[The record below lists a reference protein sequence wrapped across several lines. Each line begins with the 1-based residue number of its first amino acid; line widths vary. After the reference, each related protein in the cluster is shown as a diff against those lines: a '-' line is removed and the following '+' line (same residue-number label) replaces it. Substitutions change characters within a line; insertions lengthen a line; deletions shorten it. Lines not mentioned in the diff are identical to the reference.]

1 MISSPNS
8 ISFSPDPSE
17 PGVPR
22 TVPAPGTSAVRAAA
36 SDQTRMFI
44 EAAEAAGVVRREL
57 DGNRK
62 TMARLG
68 ETLRALHPRAVV
80 TCARGSSDHAAT
92 FARYLIE
99 TRLGIMT
106 SSAAPSVSSIYASTP
121 DLKGAVCLTISQS
134 GRSPDLLASVEAAK
148 AGGAFVV
155 AMVNVEDSPLAALA
169 DEVAP
174 LHAGPELGV
183 AATKSY
189 IATLASIAQLIGYW
203 TGDDDLLAALA
214 DLPERL
220 EQAWTLDWSEAIAP
234 LREARNLYVI
244 GRGVG
249 FAVAQEAALKLKET
263 CGLHAE
269 AFSAAEVRHGPMTL
283 VEDGFP
289 VLVFSLDDEARSG
302 IDDLVAEF
310 ADRSAEVLL
319 AGPPR
324 ADAARRGV
332 RILPAL
338 TAHPVLEPILLI
350 QSFYRLANQLSIL
363 RGFDPDH
370 PAHLNK
376 VTETY

>member
-1 MISSPNS
+1 
-8 ISFSPDPSE
+8 
-17 PGVPR
+17 VPR
-22 TVPAPGTSAVRAAA
+22 TAES
-36 SDQTRMFI
+36 TRMFT
-44 EAAEAAGVVRREL
+44 EAAEAAGVVRRQL
-57 DGNRK
+57 GDNRRAMSK
-62 TMARLG
+62 LG

-121 DLKGAVCLTISQS
+121 ELKGAVCLAISQS
-134 GRSPDLLASVEAAK
+134 GKSPDLLASVEAAK

-189 IATLASIAQLIGYW
+189 IATLASIAQLVGYW
-203 TGDDDLLAALA
+203 TGDDDLLAALEA
-214 DLPERL
+214 LPDRL
-220 EQAWTLDWSEAIAP
+220 DEAWALDWTPAVEHLSD
-234 LREARNLYVI
+234 ARNLFVI

-249 FAVAQEAALKLKET
+249 FAIAQEAALKLKET

-283 VEDGFP
+283 VEKGFP
-289 VLVFSLDDEARSG
+289 VLVFSLNDEARAG

-310 ADRSAEVLL
+310 ADRSADVLL

-324 ADAARRGV
+324 ADARPHGV
-332 RILPAL
+332 CVLPTLA
-338 TAHPVLEPILLI
+338 AHPVLEPMLLI
-350 QSFYRLANQLSIL
+350 QSFYKMASRLSIL
-363 RGFDPDH
+363 RGVDPDR
-370 PAHLNK
+370 PPHLNK
-376 VTETY
+376 VTETL